1 MLQPGW
7 RRIFNDK
14 ILIAEQLEEEKKIW
28 NFLTVR
34 VNLLRV
40 STTARLR
47 MSGQRTIGRR
57 CIIYQISTAAR

>member
-7 RRIFNDK
+7 RRILNDK